1 MYNVPQP
8 FFLLCPSSTTF
19 PPSKANHNPC
29 TTFLSHL
36 FYSVHPLQ
44 PSLHRKPII
53 THVQPSLAIFS
64 TFPILYN
71 LPSIESQSWP
81 MYNIPWPSFL
91 PCPSSTTFPPS
102 KAHHYPRTT
111 FLGHFSALLI
121 PTYSTNILPFVHRKP
136 IMTRV
141 PPSLA
146 QLTPLHVTFYQC
158 IFLLTVLCDI
168 YSSLFKVQAVLLSTD
183 AD

>member
-1 MYNVPQP
+1 MLRKLTLSYPSRPYSTNIP
-8 FFLLCPSSTTF
+8 FF
-19 PPSKANHNPC
+19 PPSKANHDPR
-29 TTFLSHL
+29 TTFPGH
-36 FYSVHPLQ
+36 
-44 PSLHRKPII
+44 
-53 THVQPSLAIFS
+53 FS
-64 TFPILYN
+64 TLSILYN

-136 IMTRV
+136 IITRV